1 MQETSYLCLINHSL
15 DVLGIGICCVPNR
28 FWENEYMSMT
38 RNRIYMMAALL
49 LVAIG
54 VNAQVAFTGDEGHRV
69 FEEAPAKSTG
79 LDMVYVLYDS
89 QVKQMQYTAGSATAT
104 VKWYKFGATGGAY
117 AEEITSLER
126 IGKVTVLKSIVPNS
140 GYIIEEGTT
149 RKYVWVVNYA
159 DYRLN
164 VSRIDVVNDGDCSSA
179 TLNVQGEGDAIV
191 YYSINGARKV
201 LDRQLKLTYNNLVW
215 NDDDLSWNSEVQEES
230 LQELKPTISLPAP
243 YCNTTFSLSGDRF
256 LNFWGENVG
265 VESDEY
271 RAQAVAAVTKAE
283 QEQKDASNQ
292 AGGSNESLLGGS
304 APAVITFS
312 AYYTDAVATKEWQM
326 SHDAEFEEIADS
338 RNEDE
343 ITVTIEEA
351 GTTFWRFVCS
361 NASGECTAYSD
372 VYQVNIGESSLQC
385 PNAFS
390 PGVTEGFND
399 EWKVSY
405 KSIVKFKCWIFNSWG
420 VQMCELSDPSQGWDG
435 KYKGK
440 VVKPG
445 VYYYVIDAEG
455 SEGKKYKLKGDINVV
470 GLRHERNS
478 ETGEGAV
485 TE

>member
-1 MQETSYLCLINHSL
+1 MIKPRIN
-15 DVLGIGICCVPNR
+15 VLAA
-28 FWENEYMSMT
+28 ML
-38 RNRIYMMAALL
+38 MAW
-49 LVAIG
+49 IG
-54 VNAQVAFTGDEGHRV
+54 VNAQVAFTGDESHKI
-69 FEEAPAKSTG
+69 FEEVPAKNTG

-89 QVKQMQYTAGSATAT
+89 QQNNMQYTAGSSNAT

-117 AEEITSLER
+117 AEEITSIER
-126 IGKVTVLKSIVPNS
+126 NGNVSVLKSVIPNS
-140 GYIIEEGTT
+140 GYIIEENTN

-159 DYRLN
+159 DYRLRVN
-164 VSRIDVVNDGDCSSA
+164 GIEAVNDGDCSSA

-201 LDRQLKLTYNNLVW
+201 LDRKLKLIYNNLVW
-215 NDDDLSWNSEVQEES
+215 NETDLMWNSETQEEE
-230 LQELKPTISLPAP
+230 LQELKSTISLPAP
-243 YCNTTFSLSGDRF
+243 YCNTTFTLTGDRF
-256 LNFWGENVG
+256 LEYWGEGISVT
-265 VESDEY
+265 SDEY
-271 RAQAVAAVTKAE
+271 QTQAVTVTTRAE
-283 QEQKDASNQ
+283 QEQKEADNQ
-292 AGGSNESLLGGS
+292 VGGGDETTLGGS

-326 SHDAEFEEIADS
+326 SHDAEFEEIADR

-343 ITVTIEEA
+343 ITVTFEEA

-361 NASGECTAYSD
+361 NATGECSAYSD
-372 VYQVNIGESSLQC
+372 VYQVNIGESMLKC

-390 PGVTEGFND
+390 PGVTEGVND

-405 KSIVKFKCWIFNSWG
+405 KSIVKFKCWIFNTWG
-420 VQMCELSDPSQGWDG
+420 VQLCELNDPSQGWDG

-440 VVKPG
+440 IVKPG

-470 GLRHERNS
+470 GLRKERNTES
-478 ETGEGAV
+478 GEGEI

>member
-1 MQETSYLCLINHSL
+1 ML
-15 DVLGIGICCVPNR
+15 
-28 FWENEYMSMT
+28 
-38 RNRIYMMAALL
+38 MAW
-49 LVAIG
+49 IG
-54 VNAQVAFTGDEGHRV
+54 VNAQVAFTGDESHKI
-69 FEEAPAKSTG
+69 FEEVPAKNTG

-89 QVKQMQYTAGSATAT
+89 QQNRMQYTAGSSNAT

-117 AEEITSLER
+117 AEEITSIER
-126 IGKVTVLKSIVPNS
+126 NGNISVLKSVIPNS
-140 GYIIEEGTT
+140 GYIIEENTN

-159 DYRLN
+159 DYRLRVN
-164 VSRIDVVNDGDCSSA
+164 SIEAVNDGDCSSA

-201 LDRQLKLTYNNLVW
+201 LDRNLKLIYNNLVW
-215 NDDDLSWNSEVQEES
+215 NETDLMWNSETQEEE
-230 LQELKPTISLPAP
+230 LQELKSTISLPAP
-243 YCNTTFSLSGDRF
+243 YCNTTFTLTGDRF
-256 LNFWGENVG
+256 LEYWGEGISVT
-265 VESDEY
+265 SDEY
-271 RAQAVAAVTKAE
+271 QTQAVTVTTRAE
-283 QEQKDASNQ
+283 QEQKEADNQ
-292 AGGSNESLLGGS
+292 VGGGDETTLGGS

-326 SHDAEFEEIADS
+326 SHDAEFEEIADR

-343 ITVTIEEA
+343 ITVTFEEA

-361 NASGECTAYSD
+361 NATGECSAYSD
-372 VYQVNIGESSLQC
+372 VYQVNIGESMLKC

-390 PGVTEGFND
+390 PGVTEGVND

-405 KSIVKFKCWIFNSWG
+405 KSIVKFKCWIFNTWG
-420 VQMCELSDPSQGWDG
+420 VQLCELNDPSQGWDG

-440 VVKPG
+440 IVKPG

-470 GLRHERNS
+470 GLRKERNTES
-478 ETGEGAV
+478 GEGEI

>member
-1 MQETSYLCLINHSL
+1 
-15 DVLGIGICCVPNR
+15 
-28 FWENEYMSMT
+28 MSKQ
-38 RNRIYMMAALL
+38 RNNILAVMLL
-49 LVAIG
+49 AWIG
-54 VNAQVAFTGDEGHRV
+54 VNAQVAFTGDAAHKI
-69 FEEAPAKSTG
+69 FEEVPAKNTG

-89 QVKQMQYTAGSATAT
+89 QQNWMQYTAGSDNAT

-117 AEEITSLER
+117 AEEITTIER
-126 IGKVTVLKSIVPNS
+126 NGKLSVLKSVIPNS
-140 GYIIEEGTT
+140 GYIIEEGTN

-159 DYRLN
+159 DHRLSVN
-164 VSRIDVVNDGDCSSA
+164 GIEVVNDGDCSSA

-201 LDRQLKLTYNNLVW
+201 LDRKVQLIYNNLVW
-215 NDDDLSWNSEVQEES
+215 NDSDLMWNSETQAEE
-230 LQELKPTISLPAP
+230 LQELKSTISLPAP
-243 YCNTTFSLSGDRF
+243 YCNTTFTLSGDRF
-256 LNFWGENVG
+256 LNYWGEG
-265 VESDEY
+265 ISITSGEY
-271 RAQAVAAVTKAE
+271 QAQAVTMTTRAE
-283 QEQKDASNQ
+283 QEQKEANNQ
-292 AGGSNESLLGGS
+292 VGGGDETTLGGS

-326 SHDAEFEEIADS
+326 SHNQEFEEIADR

-343 ITVTIEEA
+343 ITITFEEA

-361 NASGECTAYSD
+361 NASGECQAYSD
-372 VYQVNIGESSLQC
+372 VYQVNIGESMLKC

-420 VQMCELSDPSQGWDG
+420 VQLCELTDPAQGWDG

-440 VVKPG
+440 TVKPG
-445 VYYYVIDAEG
+445 VYYYVIEAEG

-470 GLRHERNS
+470 GLRKERNT
-478 ETGEGAV
+478 EGGEGAI

>member
-1 MQETSYLCLINHSL
+1 ML
-15 DVLGIGICCVPNR
+15 
-28 FWENEYMSMT
+28 
-38 RNRIYMMAALL
+38 MAW
-49 LVAIG
+49 IG
-54 VNAQVAFTGDEGHRV
+54 VNAQVAFTGDESHKI
-69 FEEAPAKSTG
+69 FEEVPAKNTG

-89 QVKQMQYTAGSATAT
+89 QQNRMQYTAGSSNAT

-117 AEEITSLER
+117 AEEITSIER
-126 IGKVTVLKSIVPNS
+126 NGNISVLKSVIPNS
-140 GYIIEEGTT
+140 GYIIEENTN

-159 DYRLN
+159 DYRLRVN
-164 VSRIDVVNDGDCSSA
+164 SIEAVNDGDCSSA

-201 LDRQLKLTYNNLVW
+201 LDRKLKLIYNNLVW
-215 NDDDLSWNSEVQEES
+215 NETDLMWNSETQEEE
-230 LQELKPTISLPAP
+230 LQELKSAISLPAP
-243 YCNTTFSLSGDRF
+243 YCNTTFTLTGDRF
-256 LNFWGENVG
+256 LEYWGEGISVT
-265 VESDEY
+265 SDEY
-271 RAQAVAAVTKAE
+271 QTQAVTVTTRAE
-283 QEQKDASNQ
+283 QEQKEADNQ
-292 AGGSNESLLGGS
+292 VGGGDETTLGGS

-326 SHDAEFEEIADS
+326 SHDAEFEEIADR

-343 ITVTIEEA
+343 ITVTFEEA

-361 NASGECTAYSD
+361 NATGECSAYSD
-372 VYQVNIGESSLQC
+372 VYQVNIGESMLKC

-390 PGVTEGFND
+390 PGVTEGVND

-405 KSIVKFKCWIFNSWG
+405 KSIVKFKCWIFNTWG
-420 VQMCELSDPSQGWDG
+420 VQLCELNDPSQGWDG

-440 VVKPG
+440 IVKPG

-470 GLRHERNS
+470 GLRKERNTES
-478 ETGEGAV
+478 GEGEI

>member
-1 MQETSYLCLINHSL
+1 ML
-15 DVLGIGICCVPNR
+15 
-28 FWENEYMSMT
+28 
-38 RNRIYMMAALL
+38 MAW
-49 LVAIG
+49 IG
-54 VNAQVAFTGDEGHRV
+54 VNAQVAFTGDESHKI
-69 FEEAPAKSTG
+69 FEEVPAKNTG

-89 QVKQMQYTAGSATAT
+89 QQNNMQYTAGSSNAT

-117 AEEITSLER
+117 AEEITSIER
-126 IGKVTVLKSIVPNS
+126 NGNISVLKSVIPNS
-140 GYIIEEGTT
+140 GYIIEENTN

-159 DYRLN
+159 DYRLRVN
-164 VSRIDVVNDGDCSSA
+164 SIEAVNDGDCSSA

-201 LDRQLKLTYNNLVW
+201 LDRKLKLIYNNLVW
-215 NDDDLSWNSEVQEES
+215 NETDLMWNSETQEEE
-230 LQELKPTISLPAP
+230 LQELKSTISLPAP
-243 YCNTTFSLSGDRF
+243 YCNTTFTLTGDRF
-256 LNFWGENVG
+256 LEYWGEGISVT
-265 VESDEY
+265 SDEY
-271 RAQAVAAVTKAE
+271 QTQAVTVTTRAE
-283 QEQKDASNQ
+283 QEQKEADNQ
-292 AGGSNESLLGGS
+292 VGGGDETTLGGS

-326 SHDAEFEEIADS
+326 SHDAEFEEIADR

-343 ITVTIEEA
+343 ITVTFEEA

-361 NASGECTAYSD
+361 NATGECSAYSD
-372 VYQVNIGESSLQC
+372 VYQVNIGESMLKC

-390 PGVTEGFND
+390 PGVTEGVND

-405 KSIVKFKCWIFNSWG
+405 KSIVKFKCWIFNTWG
-420 VQMCELSDPSQGWDG
+420 VQLCELNDPSQGWDG

-440 VVKPG
+440 IVKPG

-470 GLRHERNS
+470 GLRKERNTES
-478 ETGEGAV
+478 GEGEI

>member
-1 MQETSYLCLINHSL
+1 MLM
-15 DVLGIGICCVPNR
+15 V
-28 FWENEYMSMT
+28 W
-38 RNRIYMMAALL
+38 
-49 LVAIG
+49 IG
-54 VNAQVAFTGDEGHRV
+54 VNAQVAFTGDESHKV
-69 FEEAPAKSTG
+69 FEEVPAKNTG

-89 QVKQMQYTAGSATAT
+89 QQNRMQYTAGSSNAT

-117 AEEITSLER
+117 AEEITSIER
-126 IGKVTVLKSIVPNS
+126 NGNVSVLKSVIPNS
-140 GYIIEEGTT
+140 GYIIEENTN

-159 DYRLN
+159 DYRLRVN
-164 VSRIDVVNDGDCSSA
+164 SIEAVNDGDCSSA

-201 LDRQLKLTYNNLVW
+201 LDRKLKLIYNNLVW
-215 NDDDLSWNSEVQEES
+215 NETDLMWNSETQEEE
-230 LQELKPTISLPAP
+230 LQELKSTISLPAP
-243 YCNTTFSLSGDRF
+243 YCNTTFTLTGDRF
-256 LNFWGENVG
+256 LEYWGEGISVT
-265 VESDEY
+265 SDEY
-271 RAQAVAAVTKAE
+271 QTQAVIVTTRAE
-283 QEQKDASNQ
+283 QEQKEADNQ
-292 AGGSNESLLGGS
+292 VGGGDETTLGGS

-326 SHDAEFEEIADS
+326 SHDAEFEEIADR

-343 ITVTIEEA
+343 ITVTFEEA

-361 NASGECTAYSD
+361 NATGECSAYSD
-372 VYQVNIGESSLQC
+372 VYQVNIGESMLKC

-390 PGVTEGFND
+390 PGVTEGVND

-405 KSIVKFKCWIFNSWG
+405 KSIVKFKCWIFNTWG
-420 VQMCELSDPSQGWDG
+420 VQLCELNDPSQGWDG

-440 VVKPG
+440 IVKPG

-470 GLRHERNS
+470 GLRKERNT
-478 ETGEGAV
+478 ENGEGEI

>member
-1 MQETSYLCLINHSL
+1 ML
-15 DVLGIGICCVPNR
+15 
-28 FWENEYMSMT
+28 
-38 RNRIYMMAALL
+38 MAW
-49 LVAIG
+49 IG
-54 VNAQVAFTGDEGHRV
+54 VNAQVAFTGDESHKM
-69 FEEAPAKSTG
+69 FEEVPAKNTG

-89 QVKQMQYTAGSATAT
+89 QQNRMQYTAGSSNAT

-117 AEEITSLER
+117 AEEITSIER
-126 IGKVTVLKSIVPNS
+126 NGNVSVLKSVIPNS
-140 GYIIEEGTT
+140 GYIIEENTN

-159 DYRLN
+159 DYRLRVN
-164 VSRIDVVNDGDCSSA
+164 SIEAVNDGDCSSA

-201 LDRQLKLTYNNLVW
+201 LDRKLKLIYNNLVW
-215 NDDDLSWNSEVQEES
+215 NETDLMWNSETQEED
-230 LQELKPTISLPAP
+230 LQELKSTISLPAP
-243 YCNTTFSLSGDRF
+243 YCNTIFTLTGDRF
-256 LNFWGENVG
+256 LEYWGEG
-265 VESDEY
+265 ISMTSDEY
-271 RAQAVAAVTKAE
+271 QTQAVTVTTRAE
-283 QEQKDASNQ
+283 QEQKEADNQ
-292 AGGSNESLLGGS
+292 VGGGDETTLGGS

-326 SHDAEFEEIADS
+326 SHDAEFEEIADR

-343 ITVTIEEA
+343 ITVTFEEA

-361 NASGECTAYSD
+361 NATGECSAYSD
-372 VYQVNIGESSLQC
+372 VYQVNIGESMLKC

-390 PGVTEGFND
+390 PGVTEGVND

-405 KSIVKFKCWIFNSWG
+405 KSIVKFKCWIFNTWG
-420 VQMCELSDPSQGWDG
+420 VQLCELNDPSQGWDG

-440 VVKPG
+440 IVKPG

-470 GLRHERNS
+470 GLRKERNTES
-478 ETGEGAV
+478 GEGEI

>member
-1 MQETSYLCLINHSL
+1 MIKPRIN
-15 DVLGIGICCVPNR
+15 VLAA
-28 FWENEYMSMT
+28 ML
-38 RNRIYMMAALL
+38 MAW
-49 LVAIG
+49 IG
-54 VNAQVAFTGDEGHRV
+54 VNAQVAFTGDESHKI
-69 FEEAPAKSTG
+69 FEEVPAKNTG

-89 QVKQMQYTAGSATAT
+89 QQNNMQYTAGSSNAT

-117 AEEITSLER
+117 AEEITSIER
-126 IGKVTVLKSIVPNS
+126 NGNVSVLKSVIPNS
-140 GYIIEEGTT
+140 GYIIEENTN

-159 DYRLN
+159 DYRLRVN
-164 VSRIDVVNDGDCSSA
+164 SIEAVNDGDCSSA

-201 LDRQLKLTYNNLVW
+201 LDRKLKLIYNNLVW
-215 NDDDLSWNSEVQEES
+215 NETDLMWNSETQEE
-230 LQELKPTISLPAP
+230 LQELKSTISLPAP
-243 YCNTTFSLSGDRF
+243 YCNTTFTLTGDRF
-256 LNFWGENVG
+256 LEYWGEGISVT
-265 VESDEY
+265 SDEY
-271 RAQAVAAVTKAE
+271 QTQAVTVTTRAE
-283 QEQKDASNQ
+283 QEQKEADNQ
-292 AGGSNESLLGGS
+292 VGGGDETTLGGS

-326 SHDAEFEEIADS
+326 SHDAEFEEIADR

-343 ITVTIEEA
+343 ITVTFEEA

-361 NASGECTAYSD
+361 NATGECSAYSD
-372 VYQVNIGESSLQC
+372 VYQVNIGESMLKC

-390 PGVTEGFND
+390 PGVTEGVND

-405 KSIVKFKCWIFNSWG
+405 KSIVKFKCWIFNTWG
-420 VQMCELSDPSQGWDG
+420 VQLCELNDPSQGWDG

-440 VVKPG
+440 IVKPG

-470 GLRHERNS
+470 GLRKERNTES
-478 ETGEGAV
+478 GEGEI

>member
-1 MQETSYLCLINHSL
+1 ML
-15 DVLGIGICCVPNR
+15 
-28 FWENEYMSMT
+28 
-38 RNRIYMMAALL
+38 MAW
-49 LVAIG
+49 IG
-54 VNAQVAFTGDEGHRV
+54 VNAQVAFTGDESHKI
-69 FEEAPAKSTG
+69 FEEVPAKNTG

-89 QVKQMQYTAGSATAT
+89 QQNRMQYTAGSSNAT

-117 AEEITSLER
+117 AEEITSIER
-126 IGKVTVLKSIVPNS
+126 NGNVSVLKSVIPNS
-140 GYIIEEGTT
+140 GYIIEENTN

-159 DYRLN
+159 DYRLRVN
-164 VSRIDVVNDGDCSSA
+164 SIEAVNDGDCSSA

-201 LDRQLKLTYNNLVW
+201 LDRNLKLIYNNLVW
-215 NDDDLSWNSEVQEES
+215 NETDLMWNSETQEEE
-230 LQELKPTISLPAP
+230 LQELKSTISLPAP
-243 YCNTTFSLSGDRF
+243 YCNTTFTLTGDRF
-256 LNFWGENVG
+256 LEYWGEGISVT
-265 VESDEY
+265 SDEY
-271 RAQAVAAVTKAE
+271 QTQAVTVTTRAE
-283 QEQKDASNQ
+283 QEQKEADNQ
-292 AGGSNESLLGGS
+292 VGGGDETTLGGS

-326 SHDAEFEEIADS
+326 SHDAEFEEIADR

-343 ITVTIEEA
+343 ITVTFEEA

-361 NASGECTAYSD
+361 NATGECSAYSD
-372 VYQVNIGESSLQC
+372 VYQVNIGESMLKC

-390 PGVTEGFND
+390 PGVTEGVND

-405 KSIVKFKCWIFNSWG
+405 KSIVKFKCWIFNTWG
-420 VQMCELSDPSQGWDG
+420 VQLCELNDPSQGWDG

-440 VVKPG
+440 IVKPG

-470 GLRHERNS
+470 GLRKERNTES
-478 ETGEGAV
+478 GEGEI

>member
-1 MQETSYLCLINHSL
+1 ML
-15 DVLGIGICCVPNR
+15 
-28 FWENEYMSMT
+28 
-38 RNRIYMMAALL
+38 MAW
-49 LVAIG
+49 IG
-54 VNAQVAFTGDEGHRV
+54 VNAQVAFTGDESHKI
-69 FEEAPAKSTG
+69 FEEVPAKNTG

-89 QVKQMQYTAGSATAT
+89 QQNNMQYTAGSSNAT

-117 AEEITSLER
+117 AEEITSIER
-126 IGKVTVLKSIVPNS
+126 NGNVSVLKSVIPNS
-140 GYIIEEGTT
+140 GYIIEENTN

-159 DYRLN
+159 DYRLRVN
-164 VSRIDVVNDGDCSSA
+164 SIEAVNDGDCSSA

-201 LDRQLKLTYNNLVW
+201 LDRKLKLIYNNLVW
-215 NDDDLSWNSEVQEES
+215 NETDLMWNSETQEEE
-230 LQELKPTISLPAP
+230 LQELKSTISLPAP
-243 YCNTTFSLSGDRF
+243 YCNTTFTLTGDRF
-256 LNFWGENVG
+256 LEYWGEGISVT
-265 VESDEY
+265 SDEY
-271 RAQAVAAVTKAE
+271 QTQAVTVTTRAE
-283 QEQKDASNQ
+283 QEQKEADNQ
-292 AGGSNESLLGGS
+292 VGGGDETTLGGS

-326 SHDAEFEEIADS
+326 SHDAEFEEIADR

-343 ITVTIEEA
+343 ITVTFEEA

-361 NASGECTAYSD
+361 NATGECSAYSD
-372 VYQVNIGESSLQC
+372 VYQVNIGESMLKC

-390 PGVTEGFND
+390 PGVTEGVND

-405 KSIVKFKCWIFNSWG
+405 KSIVKFKCWIFNTWG
-420 VQMCELSDPSQGWDG
+420 VQLCELNDPSQGWDG

-440 VVKPG
+440 IVKPG

-470 GLRHERNS
+470 GLRKERNTES
-478 ETGEGAV
+478 GEGEI

>member
-1 MQETSYLCLINHSL
+1 ML
-15 DVLGIGICCVPNR
+15 
-28 FWENEYMSMT
+28 
-38 RNRIYMMAALL
+38 MAW
-49 LVAIG
+49 IG
-54 VNAQVAFTGDEGHRV
+54 VNAQVAFTGDESHKV
-69 FEEAPAKSTG
+69 FEEVPVKNTG

-89 QVKQMQYTAGSATAT
+89 QQNSMQYTAGSSNAT

-117 AEEITSLER
+117 AEEITSIER
-126 IGKVTVLKSIVPNS
+126 NGNISVLKSVIPNS
-140 GYIIEEGTT
+140 GYIIEENTN

-159 DYRLN
+159 DYRLRVN
-164 VSRIDVVNDGDCSSA
+164 SIEAVNDGDCSSA

-201 LDRQLKLTYNNLVW
+201 LDRKLKLIYNNLVW
-215 NDDDLSWNSEVQEES
+215 NETDLMWNSETQEEE
-230 LQELKPTISLPAP
+230 LQELKSTISLPAP
-243 YCNTTFSLSGDRF
+243 YCNTTFTLTGDRF
-256 LNFWGENVG
+256 LEYWGEGISVT
-265 VESDEY
+265 SDEY
-271 RAQAVAAVTKAE
+271 QTQAVTVTTRAE
-283 QEQKDASNQ
+283 QEQKEADNQ
-292 AGGSNESLLGGS
+292 VGGGDETTLGGS

-326 SHDAEFEEIADS
+326 SHDAEFEEIADR

-343 ITVTIEEA
+343 ITVTFEEA

-361 NASGECTAYSD
+361 NATGECSAYSD
-372 VYQVNIGESSLQC
+372 VYQVNIGESMLKC

-390 PGVTEGFND
+390 PGVTEGVND

-405 KSIVKFKCWIFNSWG
+405 KSIVKFKCWIFNTWG
-420 VQMCELSDPSQGWDG
+420 VQLCELNDPSQGWDG

-470 GLRHERNS
+470 GLRKERNTES
-478 ETGEGAV
+478 GEGEI

>member
-1 MQETSYLCLINHSL
+1 ML
-15 DVLGIGICCVPNR
+15 
-28 FWENEYMSMT
+28 
-38 RNRIYMMAALL
+38 MAW
-49 LVAIG
+49 IG
-54 VNAQVAFTGDEGHRV
+54 VNAQVAFTGDESHKI
-69 FEEAPAKSTG
+69 FEEVPAKNTG

-89 QVKQMQYTAGSATAT
+89 QQNRMQYTAGSSNAT

-117 AEEITSLER
+117 AEEITSIER
-126 IGKVTVLKSIVPNS
+126 NGNISVLKSVIPNS
-140 GYIIEEGTT
+140 GYIIEENTN

-159 DYRLN
+159 DYRLRVN
-164 VSRIDVVNDGDCSSA
+164 SIEAVNDGDCSSA

-201 LDRQLKLTYNNLVW
+201 LDRKLKLIYNNLVW
-215 NDDDLSWNSEVQEES
+215 NETDMMWNSETQEEE
-230 LQELKPTISLPAP
+230 LQELKSTISLPAP
-243 YCNTTFSLSGDRF
+243 YCNTTFTLTGDRF
-256 LNFWGENVG
+256 LEYWGEGISVT
-265 VESDEY
+265 SDEY
-271 RAQAVAAVTKAE
+271 QTQAVTVTTRAE
-283 QEQKDASNQ
+283 QEQKEADNQ
-292 AGGSNESLLGGS
+292 VGGGDETTLGGS

-326 SHDAEFEEIADS
+326 SHDAEFEKIAGR

-343 ITVTIEEA
+343 ITVTFEEA

-361 NASGECTAYSD
+361 NATGECSAYSD
-372 VYQVNIGESSLQC
+372 VYQVNIGESMLKC

-390 PGVTEGFND
+390 PGVTEGVND

-405 KSIVKFKCWIFNSWG
+405 KSIVKFKCWIFNTWG
-420 VQMCELSDPSQGWDG
+420 VQLCELNDPSQGWDG

-440 VVKPG
+440 IVKPG

-470 GLRHERNS
+470 GLRKERNTES
-478 ETGEGAV
+478 GEGEI

>member
-1 MQETSYLCLINHSL
+1 ML
-15 DVLGIGICCVPNR
+15 
-28 FWENEYMSMT
+28 
-38 RNRIYMMAALL
+38 MAW
-49 LVAIG
+49 IG
-54 VNAQVAFTGDEGHRV
+54 VNAQVAFIGDESHKI
-69 FEEAPAKSTG
+69 FEEVPAKNTG

-89 QVKQMQYTAGSATAT
+89 QQNRMQYTAGSSNAT

-117 AEEITSLER
+117 AEEITSIER
-126 IGKVTVLKSIVPNS
+126 NGNVSVLKSVIPNS
-140 GYIIEEGTT
+140 GYIIEENTN

-159 DYRLN
+159 DYRLRVN
-164 VSRIDVVNDGDCSSA
+164 SIEAVNDGDCSSA

-201 LDRQLKLTYNNLVW
+201 LDRNLKLIYNNLVW
-215 NDDDLSWNSEVQEES
+215 NETDLMWNSETQEEE
-230 LQELKPTISLPAP
+230 LQELKSAISLPAP
-243 YCNTTFSLSGDRF
+243 YCNTTFTLTGDRF
-256 LNFWGENVG
+256 LEYWGEGISVT
-265 VESDEY
+265 SDEY
-271 RAQAVAAVTKAE
+271 QTQAVTVTTRAE
-283 QEQKDASNQ
+283 QEQKEADNQ
-292 AGGSNESLLGGS
+292 VGGGDETTLGGS

-326 SHDAEFEEIADS
+326 SHDAEFEEIADR

-343 ITVTIEEA
+343 ITVTFEEA

-361 NASGECTAYSD
+361 NATGECSAYSD
-372 VYQVNIGESSLQC
+372 VYQVNIGESMLKC

-390 PGVTEGFND
+390 PGVTEGVND

-405 KSIVKFKCWIFNSWG
+405 KSIVKFKCWIFNTWG
-420 VQMCELSDPSQGWDG
+420 VQLCELNDPSQGWDG

-440 VVKPG
+440 IVKPG

-470 GLRHERNS
+470 GLRKEQNTES
-478 ETGEGAV
+478 GEGEI

>member
-1 MQETSYLCLINHSL
+1 MIKPRIN
-15 DVLGIGICCVPNR
+15 VLAA
-28 FWENEYMSMT
+28 ML
-38 RNRIYMMAALL
+38 MAW
-49 LVAIG
+49 IG
-54 VNAQVAFTGDEGHRV
+54 VNAQVAFTGDESHKV
-69 FEEAPAKSTG
+69 FEEVPAKNTG

-89 QVKQMQYTAGSATAT
+89 QQNRMQYTAGSSNAT

-117 AEEITSLER
+117 AEEITSIER
-126 IGKVTVLKSIVPNS
+126 NGNVSVLKSVIPNS
-140 GYIIEEGTT
+140 GYIIEENTN

-159 DYRLN
+159 DYRLRVN
-164 VSRIDVVNDGDCSSA
+164 SIEAVNDGDCSSA

-201 LDRQLKLTYNNLVW
+201 LDRKLKLIYNNLVW
-215 NDDDLSWNSEVQEES
+215 NETDLMWNSETQEEE
-230 LQELKPTISLPAP
+230 LQELKSTISLPAP
-243 YCNTTFSLSGDRF
+243 YCNTTFTLTGDRF
-256 LNFWGENVG
+256 LEYWGEGISVT
-265 VESDEY
+265 SDEY
-271 RAQAVAAVTKAE
+271 QTQAVTVTTRAE
-283 QEQKDASNQ
+283 QEQKEADNQ
-292 AGGSNESLLGGS
+292 VGGGDETTLGGS

-326 SHDAEFEEIADS
+326 SHDAEFEEIADR

-343 ITVTIEEA
+343 ITVTFEEA

-361 NASGECTAYSD
+361 NATGECSAYSD
-372 VYQVNIGESSLQC
+372 VYQVNIGESMLKC

-390 PGVTEGFND
+390 PGVTEGVND

-405 KSIVKFKCWIFNSWG
+405 KSIVKFKCWIFNTWG
-420 VQMCELSDPSQGWDG
+420 VQLCELNDPSQGWDG

-440 VVKPG
+440 IVKPG

-470 GLRHERNS
+470 GLRKERNTES
-478 ETGEGAV
+478 GEGEI

>member
-1 MQETSYLCLINHSL
+1 MIKPRIN
-15 DVLGIGICCVPNR
+15 VLAA
-28 FWENEYMSMT
+28 ML
-38 RNRIYMMAALL
+38 MAW
-49 LVAIG
+49 IG
-54 VNAQVAFTGDEGHRV
+54 VNAQVAFTGDESHKI
-69 FEEAPAKSTG
+69 FEEVPAKNTG

-89 QVKQMQYTAGSATAT
+89 QQNNMQYTAGSSNAT

-117 AEEITSLER
+117 AEEITSIER
-126 IGKVTVLKSIVPNS
+126 NGNISVLKSVIPNS
-140 GYIIEEGTT
+140 GYIIEENTN

-159 DYRLN
+159 DYRLRVN
-164 VSRIDVVNDGDCSSA
+164 SIEAVNDGDCSSA

-201 LDRQLKLTYNNLVW
+201 LDRKLKLIYNNLVW
-215 NDDDLSWNSEVQEES
+215 NETDLMWNSETQEEE
-230 LQELKPTISLPAP
+230 LQELKSAISLPAP
-243 YCNTTFSLSGDRF
+243 YCNTTFTLTGDRF
-256 LNFWGENVG
+256 LEYWGEGISVT
-265 VESDEY
+265 SDEY
-271 RAQAVAAVTKAE
+271 QTQAVTVTTRAE
-283 QEQKDASNQ
+283 QEQKEADNQ
-292 AGGSNESLLGGS
+292 VGGGDETTLGGS

-326 SHDAEFEEIADS
+326 SHDAEFEEIADR

-343 ITVTIEEA
+343 ITVTFEEA

-361 NASGECTAYSD
+361 NATGECSAYSD
-372 VYQVNIGESSLQC
+372 VYQVNIGESMLKC

-390 PGVTEGFND
+390 PGVTEGVND

-405 KSIVKFKCWIFNSWG
+405 KSIVKFKCWIFNTWG
-420 VQMCELSDPSQGWDG
+420 VQLCELNDPSQGWDG

-440 VVKPG
+440 IVKPG

-470 GLRHERNS
+470 GLRKERNTES
-478 ETGEGAV
+478 GEGEI

>member
-1 MQETSYLCLINHSL
+1 MIKPRIN
-15 DVLGIGICCVPNR
+15 VLAA
-28 FWENEYMSMT
+28 ML
-38 RNRIYMMAALL
+38 MAW
-49 LVAIG
+49 IG
-54 VNAQVAFTGDEGHRV
+54 VNAQVAFTGDESHKI
-69 FEEAPAKSTG
+69 FEEVPAKNTG

-89 QVKQMQYTAGSATAT
+89 QQNRMQYTAGSSNAT

-117 AEEITSLER
+117 AEEITSIER
-126 IGKVTVLKSIVPNS
+126 NGNISVLKSVIPNS
-140 GYIIEEGTT
+140 GYIIEENTN

-159 DYRLN
+159 DYRLRVN
-164 VSRIDVVNDGDCSSA
+164 SIEAVNDGDCSSA

-201 LDRQLKLTYNNLVW
+201 LDRKLKLIYNNLVW
-215 NDDDLSWNSEVQEES
+215 NETDLMWNSETQEEE
-230 LQELKPTISLPAP
+230 LQELKSTISLPAP
-243 YCNTTFSLSGDRF
+243 YCNTTFTLTGDRF
-256 LNFWGENVG
+256 LEYWGEG
-265 VESDEY
+265 ISMTSDEY
-271 RAQAVAAVTKAE
+271 QTQAVTVTTRAE
-283 QEQKDASNQ
+283 QEQKEADNQ
-292 AGGSNESLLGGS
+292 VGGGDETTLGGS

-326 SHDAEFEEIADS
+326 SHDAEFEEIADR

-343 ITVTIEEA
+343 ITVTFEEA

-361 NASGECTAYSD
+361 NATGECSAYSD
-372 VYQVNIGESSLQC
+372 VYQVNIGESMLKC

-390 PGVTEGFND
+390 PGVTEGVND

-405 KSIVKFKCWIFNSWG
+405 KSIVKFKCWIFNTWG
-420 VQMCELSDPSQGWDG
+420 VQLCELNDPSQGWDG

-440 VVKPG
+440 IVKPG

-470 GLRHERNS
+470 GLRKERNTES
-478 ETGEGAV
+478 GEGEI

>member
-1 MQETSYLCLINHSL
+1 ML
-15 DVLGIGICCVPNR
+15 
-28 FWENEYMSMT
+28 
-38 RNRIYMMAALL
+38 MAW
-49 LVAIG
+49 IG
-54 VNAQVAFTGDEGHRV
+54 VNAQVAFTGDESHKV
-69 FEEAPAKSTG
+69 FEEVPAKNTG

-89 QVKQMQYTAGSATAT
+89 QQNWMQYTAGSSNAT

-117 AEEITSLER
+117 AEEITSIER
-126 IGKVTVLKSIVPNS
+126 NGNISVLKSVIPNS
-140 GYIIEEGTT
+140 GYIIEENTN

-159 DYRLN
+159 DYRLRVN
-164 VSRIDVVNDGDCSSA
+164 SIEAVNDGDCSSA

-201 LDRQLKLTYNNLVW
+201 LDRKLKLIYNNLVW
-215 NDDDLSWNSEVQEES
+215 NETDLMWNSETQEEE
-230 LQELKPTISLPAP
+230 LQELKSTISLPAP
-243 YCNTTFSLSGDRF
+243 YCNTTFTLTGDRF
-256 LNFWGENVG
+256 LEYWGEGISVT
-265 VESDEY
+265 SDEY
-271 RAQAVAAVTKAE
+271 QTQAVTVTTRAE
-283 QEQKDASNQ
+283 QEQKEADNQ
-292 AGGSNESLLGGS
+292 VGGGDETTLGGS

-326 SHDAEFEEIADS
+326 SHDAEFEEIADR

-343 ITVTIEEA
+343 ITVTFEEA

-361 NASGECTAYSD
+361 NATGECSAYSD
-372 VYQVNIGESSLQC
+372 VYQVNIGESMLKC

-390 PGVTEGFND
+390 PGVTEGVND

-405 KSIVKFKCWIFNSWG
+405 KSIVKFKCWIFNTWG
-420 VQMCELSDPSQGWDG
+420 VQLCELNDPSQGWDG

-440 VVKPG
+440 IVKPG

-470 GLRHERNS
+470 GLRKERNTES
-478 ETGEGAV
+478 GEGEI

>member
-1 MQETSYLCLINHSL
+1 MIKPRIN
-15 DVLGIGICCVPNR
+15 VLAA
-28 FWENEYMSMT
+28 ML
-38 RNRIYMMAALL
+38 MAW
-49 LVAIG
+49 IG
-54 VNAQVAFTGDEGHRV
+54 VNAQVAFTGDESHKI
-69 FEEAPAKSTG
+69 FEEVPAKNTG

-89 QVKQMQYTAGSATAT
+89 QQNNMQYTAGSSNAT

-117 AEEITSLER
+117 AEEITSIER
-126 IGKVTVLKSIVPNS
+126 NGNVSVLKSVIPNS
-140 GYIIEEGTT
+140 GYIIEENTN

-159 DYRLN
+159 DYRLRVN
-164 VSRIDVVNDGDCSSA
+164 SIEAVNDGDCSSA

-201 LDRQLKLTYNNLVW
+201 LDRKLKLIYNNLVW
-215 NDDDLSWNSEVQEES
+215 NETDLMWNSETQEEE
-230 LQELKPTISLPAP
+230 LQELKSTISLPAP
-243 YCNTTFSLSGDRF
+243 YCNTTFTLTGDRF
-256 LNFWGENVG
+256 LEYWGEGISVT
-265 VESDEY
+265 SDEY
-271 RAQAVAAVTKAE
+271 QTQAVTVTTRAE
-283 QEQKDASNQ
+283 QEQKEADNQ
-292 AGGSNESLLGGS
+292 VGGGDETTLGGS

-326 SHDAEFEEIADS
+326 SHDAEFEEIADR

-343 ITVTIEEA
+343 ITVTFEEA

-361 NASGECTAYSD
+361 NATGECSAYSD
-372 VYQVNIGESSLQC
+372 VYQVNIGESMLKC

-390 PGVTEGFND
+390 PGVTEGVND

-405 KSIVKFKCWIFNSWG
+405 KSIVKFKCWIFNTWG
-420 VQMCELSDPSQGWDG
+420 VQLCELNDPSQGWDG

-440 VVKPG
+440 IVKPG

-470 GLRHERNS
+470 GLRKERNTES
-478 ETGEGAV
+478 GEGEI